1 MTKQLLLKNGGVML
15 TRTESEYKKNKY
27 KKNMTTEE
35 CQHNGISEKEILGKY
50 RGTQKQEISH
60 TPTENRYTRCKAMII
75 LRATTITLNMKRIH
89 STTRELL
96 PWSKF

>member
-35 CQHNGISEKEILGKY
+35 CQHNGIPEKEIFWNY
-50 RGTQKQEISH
+50 RGTQKQEIPH
-60 TPTENRYTRCKAMII
+60 TPT
-75 LRATTITLNMKRIH
+75 
-89 STTRELL
+89 
-96 PWSKF
+96 